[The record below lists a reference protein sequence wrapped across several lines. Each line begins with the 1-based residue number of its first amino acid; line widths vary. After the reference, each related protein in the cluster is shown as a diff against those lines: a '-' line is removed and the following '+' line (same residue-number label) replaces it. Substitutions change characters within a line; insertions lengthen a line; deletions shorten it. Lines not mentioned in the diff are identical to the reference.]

1 MGVSAIVFFFFINPF
16 KMRAPRFTATCG
28 CAHAWLPLDEARGY
42 YQPSAGEH
50 ACAPRPFY
58 ASAHLAHALVRGRR
72 GTKSR
77 APCCVQTAACCLA
90 ARPAL
95 RAASAFA
102 RASLRVIECKRPR
115 AFPPRC
121 SRTPVGTFL
130 TDAGPGLGVRLRVAG
145 RAQALRV
152 GDAHVGEQT
161 PCCLPSTKAI
171 RVTAPRGQRRRNEL
185 HFTSGGEGFDVEGA
199 AEGMT
204 VSACSSSSSGK
215 SWVASP
221 SSSIGIDAHDCIT

>member
-95 RAASAFA
+95 RAASACA
-102 RASLRVIECKRPR
+102 RAGRRVIEPKCPR
-115 AFPPRC
+115 AVPPRR
-121 SRTPVGTFL
+121 SRTPAGTLL
-130 TDAGPGLGVRLRVAG
+130 TDAGPLAYASLAARELSADGEWNARN
-145 RAQALRV
+145 
-152 GDAHVGEQT
+152 DEQT

>member
-77 APCCVQTAACCLA
+77 APCCVQTAACCLS

-95 RAASAFA
+95 RTASACA
-102 RASLRVIECKRPR
+102 RAGRRTIEPKWSGLASMLKDP
-115 AFPPRC
+115 
-121 SRTPVGTFL
+121 SRDASKGRGT
-130 TDAGPGLGVRLRVAG
+130 LGVRVAG
-145 RAQALRV
+145 RARALGGWGMRALV
-152 GDAHVGEQT
+152 SKRLAAY
-161 PCCLPSTKAI
+161 PPPRLSA
-171 RVTAPRGQRRRNEL
+171 APRGLPRQWDKE
-185 HFTSGGEGFDVEGA
+185 GGLNCTTGHRGQ
-199 AEGMT
+199 
-204 VSACSSSSSGK
+204 
-215 SWVASP
+215 
-221 SSSIGIDAHDCIT
+221 